1 MIINVIKR
9 INSYFFGEE
18 FTIGDV
24 VFYWGS
30 MAIMLLIAGTTLAI
44 VA

>member
-1 MIINVIKR
+1 MIKR

-30 MAIMLLIAGTTLAI
+30 MAIMLLITAYTLS
-44 VA
+44 VVY